1 MKRVAVIGTAML
13 LMACSRGKP
22 ALPNGP
28 AGVDYTV
35 TATLEEDMQTGLFQ
49 LELRSGKP
57 VEVFYELI
65 DQDGSIMADA
75 LYRVRDTTHT
85 VPDHIRDVRQWT
97 AETPQLYTLHLKVDS
112 RDSYHP
118 VAFRR
123 IEPYKKD
130 TFLVNGCK
138 VPFRGA
144 NLEGQLQR
152 ETLRTLKQA
161 GVNALNTAPL
171 PRALQELCDSA
182 GFYLYPQ
189 QDSLHRPDIRSA
201 AVRHAWQDISILAV
215 EPDNGLFR
223 IENHRQFSSI
233 EDYSIRWWVERDGK
247 PLRRLFKR
255 PLHFTTD
262 PGSAEEFR
270 IQLPRMKKPGEYR
283 LFFEAV
289 SREERPL
296 VEKGSVLASESFLL
310 KDSSSPEE
318 FQAKGPL
325 TITEGDTRL
334 VIRGKDV
341 EMVFDRADGSVKSL
355 RVKERD
361 LLPGG
366 LAPVLPAESRAQC
379 SWNLQGDTLVLRARY
394 PDHTTA
400 LFTLLGNGVL
410 KVESPGTPFRLQGR
424 ESGLRYFGQ
433 APDLWAT
440 SASKTL
446 RTTAGEEGTHPET
459 SWLETEGF
467 TIRGDAPFSFRSH
480 GNQLTIIPDPAFTL
494 VPRHK

>member
-1 MKRVAVIGTAML
+1 MRSAAVIASAL
-13 LMACSRGKP
+13 LLLACSREKP
-22 ALPNGP
+22 VLPSGP

-35 TATLEEDMQTGLFQ
+35 TASLEEDMQTGLFQ

-57 VEVFYELI
+57 VEVFYELL
-65 DQDGSIMADA
+65 DQDGSVMADA
-75 LYRVRDTTHT
+75 LYRVRDTTET
-85 VPDHIRDVRQWT
+85 VPDRIRDVRQWT
-97 AETPQLYTLHLKVDS
+97 AETPQLYTLHLKVDKQ
-112 RDSYHP
+112 DSYHP

-144 NLEGQLQR
+144 NLGQDAKR

-171 PRALQELCDSA
+171 PQALQDLCDSA

-189 QDSLHRPDIRSA
+189 QDSLERPDIRSA
-201 AVRHAWQDISILAV
+201 ALRHAWQDIGIKAE
-215 EPDNGLFR
+215 EPENGLFR
-223 IENHRQFSSI
+223 IENYRQFSSI
-233 EDYSIRWWVERDGK
+233 EDYTVRWWVERDGK
-247 PLRRLFKR
+247 PLNRLFKK
-255 PLHFTTD
+255 PLHFATE

-270 IQLPRMKKPGEYR
+270 IRLPRMKKPGEYR
-283 LFFEAV
+283 LFFEAI
-289 SREERPL
+289 SREDRPL
-296 VEKGSVLASESFLL
+296 VEKGSILASESFLL
-310 KDSSSPEE
+310 KDSSAPEE
-318 FQAKGPL
+318 FQSKGPL
-325 TITEGDTRL
+325 TVTDGDTRL

-366 LAPVLPAESRAQC
+366 LTPVLPAENRAQC
-379 SWNLQGDTLVLRARY
+379 SWNLQGDSLVLRARY
-394 PDHTTA
+394 PDQSA
-400 LFTLLGNGVL
+400 VFTLLGSGVL
-410 KVESPGTPFRLQGR
+410 KVESPGTAFRLQGR

-433 APDLWAT
+433 APDLWAA
-440 SASKTL
+440 SAFKTL
-446 RTTAGEEGTHPET
+446 RTTVGEEGTHPET
-459 SWLETEGF
+459 SWLETENF
-467 TIRGDAPFSFRSH
+467 TLRGDSPFAFHSR